1 MEITINVNDSA
12 FNDIIKKELNA
23 FSKEELHDII
33 IKMIE
38 ESFRSSDIMKDL
50 FITEETSRYSSTTK
64 KIPGP
69 ILMEA
74 AKKFDLSPAIE
85 ELQADILKTL
95 KEHHKELVENL
106 LLSLMINGL
115 CDNYE
120 FRNKLEGIMLNT
132 LGKYRGN
139 Y

>member
-1 MEITINVNDSA
+1 MEIKINVDDNA
-12 FNDIIKKELNA
+12 FNDIIKKELDA

-120 FRNKLEGIMLNT
+120 FRNKLEGIMVNT